1 MASDRPVR
9 IGFVGVGAMGQCAHL
24 RNYAALPDCEVVA
37 IAEIR
42 RKTAERV
49 AQKYGVPA
57 VYDDFRDMFARE
69 SLDAVVCSQPF
80 QRHAVL
86 IPQLLEYGKPL
97 FIEKPLAGSLE
108 AGERLLSQLRD
119 SGVWVMVGYHKRSDP
134 ATMHAWEEVRR
145 LRETGEL
152 GRLKYV
158 RITMP
163 AGDWVANGFWDLVD
177 EGDACQNLETEPAPT
192 DLDADG
198 YAKYVEFVN
207 YYIHQVNLLR
217 HFLGAPYH
225 VSFADPSG
233 VVFAAMSDEDVPG
246 LIEMSPYVTTLDWQE
261 TVLVA
266 FERGYVKV
274 ELPSPMALNRPGRV
288 EVFSDPGNGA
298 VPRVVRP
305 QMPWDHAMR
314 RQAMNFMAAVRGERP
329 PMCTAEEA
337 LEDLRV
343 AREYLRLWK
352 GL

>member
-1 MASDRPVR
+1 MPNETPVR
-9 IGFVGVGAMGQCAHL
+9 IGFVGVGGMGQCAHL
-24 RNYAALPDCEVVA
+24 RNYAALPECRVVA

-42 RKTAERV
+42 RKTAGRV
-49 AQKYGVPA
+49 AQRHGIAA
-57 VYDDFRDMFARE
+57 VYGDFRDMFARE

-80 QRHAVL
+80 RRHAAL
-86 IPQLLEYGKPL
+86 IPELLEYGRPI

-108 AGERLLSQLRD
+108 AGERLAAQVRA
-119 SGVWVMVGYHKRSDP
+119 SGTWVMVGYHKRSDP

-145 LRETGEL
+145 LRGTGEL

-158 RITMP
+158 RIAMP
-163 AGDWVANGFWDLVD
+163 AGDWVANGFWDLID
-177 EGDACQNLETEPAPT
+177 EGDPRETLETEPSPT
-192 DLDADG
+192 DLDNDG

-217 HFLGAPYH
+217 HFLGVRYH
-225 VSFADPSG
+225 VSYADPSG
-233 VVFAAMSDEDVPG
+233 VVFAALSDEDVPG
-246 LIEMSPYVTTLDWQE
+246 VIEMSPYVTTLDWQE
-261 TVLVA
+261 SVLVA

-274 ELPSPMALNRPGRV
+274 ELPSPMAFNRAGRV
-288 EVFSDPGNGA
+288 ELLSDPGNGA

-314 RQAMNFMAAVRGERP
+314 SQARNFIAAVRGERP
-329 PMCTAEEA
+329 PMCTADEA

-343 AREYLRLWK
+343 AREYLHLWK